1 MVTIK
6 RNLDIRVNGN
16 IFVKAHLSRI
26 FNKKSFEN
34 YTCQG
39 DWNNAKYAL
48 DLSTQP
54 QFNTHFKLFKSLND
68 VRKFISQNF

>member
-6 RNLDIRVNGN
+6 RNLEIKVNGK
-16 IFVKAHLSRI
+16 IFVKAHLTKDFSRR
-26 FNKKSFEN
+26 SLEG
-34 YTCQG
+34 YTCEG
-39 DWNNAKYAL
+39 DWESSKYAL